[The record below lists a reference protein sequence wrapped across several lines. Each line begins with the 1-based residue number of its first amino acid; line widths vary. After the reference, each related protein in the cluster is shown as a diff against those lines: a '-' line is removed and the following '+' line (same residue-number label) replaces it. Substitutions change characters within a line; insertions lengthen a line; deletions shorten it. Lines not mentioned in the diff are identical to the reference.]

1 VATPPPGFAGAHPGY
16 GSERKRA
23 ANRVNARRSTGPR
36 STAGKARVASNALRH
51 GLNVAVADDPLLTED
66 VERLA
71 RAICDGVGRG
81 GARSAPSAPVG
92 RNKRK
97 RIAPF
102 RTQEAQCAA
111 LIAPYELAY
120 LARRVA
126 EAQVDLMRV
135 RRARHAMMT
144 RALDNPRYRSPRY
157 LRRQIAMLVAVGELL
172 VRGIAVP
179 DDMRKAAFGR
189 PQGALKFA
197 LVIADLAHELARFE
211 RYERRAL
218 SRRKAA
224 VAAFDAACAG
234 QGAPALI
241 ELPAI
246 QAPPD
251 QEARCWRNKATA
263 GAPGGIPSPACG
275 GGRRDATPC
284 AIVLPDQ
291 EARCWRNKATATAA
305 SDPAGTVRAWG
316 DRPMVSYREAAFY
329 VCQPLDIDRPLRL
342 DLPRD
347 GPPTSRAQCGSLIAP
362 FEPHTPCNPA
372 LLRTPGSPPAGSG

>member
-1 VATPPPGFAGAHPGY
+1 MSMPRAEGLGGGRCAPVTT
-16 GSERKRA
+16 ERKRA
-23 ANRVNARRSTGPR
+23 ANRRNARLSTGPR
-36 STAGKARVASNALRH
+36 SAAGKARVKQNALRH
-51 GLNVAVADDPLLTED
+51 GLNVAVADDPLLTEE

-71 RAICDGVGRG
+71 RAICERAPRGARDRG
-81 GARSAPSAPVG
+81 GTRP
-92 RNKRK
+92 
-97 RIAPF
+97 
-102 RTQEAQCAA
+102 AA
-111 LIAPYELAY
+111 ELAY

-218 SRRKAA
+218 SRRKAT
-224 VAAFDAACAG
+224 VAAFDAARAR

-246 QAPPD
+246 QAP
-251 QEARCWRNKATA
+251 
-263 GAPGGIPSPACG
+263 
-275 GGRRDATPC
+275 
-284 AIVLPDQ
+284 PDQ

>member
-1 VATPPPGFAGAHPGY
+1 MSMPRAEGLGGGRCAPVTT
-16 GSERKRA
+16 ERKRA
-23 ANRVNARRSTGPR
+23 ANRRNARLSTGPR
-36 STAGKARVASNALRH
+36 SAAGKARVKQNALRH
-51 GLNVAVADDPLLTED
+51 GLNVAVADDPLLTEE

-71 RAICDGVGRG
+71 RAICERAPRGARDRG
-81 GARSAPSAPVG
+81 GTRP
-92 RNKRK
+92 
-97 RIAPF
+97 
-102 RTQEAQCAA
+102 AA
-111 LIAPYELAY
+111 ELAY

-218 SRRKAA
+218 SRRKAT
-224 VAAFDAACAG
+224 VAAFDAARAR